1 MTTYAI
7 GSVLGNYRLLSELLQ
22 HIDFNPAQDRLWF
35 AGNLAG
41 GPGSLQTLRM
51 VKSFGKSALSVLGDN
66 ELQLMQIAA
75 GFAEADLLPGAKEI
89 LDAEDKDELIRWLR
103 RCSLVHHD
111 STLNFTIVHAGLPAE
126 WTYSQALTFA
136 FEVESGLTG
145 PNYLAFLENR
155 RLDQTRWHAKL
166 RGWKRANF
174 ITNACTQ
181 IKYCNEQGRLD
192 FQTIGPVGAQTAG
205 LMPWYR
211 VPNRANAQLRILFAD
226 DANFLDGSVPGI
238 YPLPS
243 IDGLSARNLDN
254 PQQLISLPRRDFAI
268 QARVGAA

>member
-7 GSVLGNYRLLSELLQ
+7 GSVFGNDRLLSELLQ
-22 HIDFNPAQDRLWF
+22 HIEFNPAKDRLWF
-35 AGNLAG
+35 SGNLAG
-41 GPGSLQTLRM
+41 GRGSLQTLRM
-51 VKSFGKSALSVLGDN
+51 VKSLGKSAISVLGDN
-66 ELQLMQIAA
+66 ELLLMQIAA
-75 GFAEADLLPGAKEI
+75 GFAEADSLSGAKEI
-89 LDAEDKDELIRWLR
+89 LDAQDKDDLINWLR

-111 STLNFTIVHAGLPAE
+111 SKLDFTMVHAGLPAE
-126 WTYSQALTFA
+126 WTYSQVLTFA
-136 FEVESGLTG
+136 FEVESGLGG

-192 FQTIGPVGAQTAG
+192 FQAIGPVGSQTAG

-226 DANFLDGSVPGI
+226 DANYLDDSVPGI

-243 IDGLSARNLDN
+243 IDSLSARNLDN
-254 PQQLISLPRRDFAI
+254 PQHVISLPRCEFAG
-268 QARVGAA
+268 QARVDSV